1 MVKTEFS
8 IKDLENLSSVKAHTI
23 RIWEKRYHLLE
34 PDRTD
39 TNIRKYDL
47 ESLKKLLNI
56 TYLYKAG
63 HKISKL
69 AGMTPVQIQTLIKK
83 DMEIHATTYGL
94 EMFKAAMLEF
104 DGNKFDESLK
114 NLLDKKSYSDVYSKV
129 FVPLLNKT
137 GVLWHIGSIDPSH
150 EHFISEKIK
159 RSLILE
165 TANLKKHIVAK
176 EFPVFVLYLP
186 TSEIHEISLLYA
198 NFEVVSNGFPTLYL
212 GPNIPI
218 ESLKHVRKQIPN
230 AVFVSYFTIQPE
242 TENLKS
248 YIDSF
253 QEQVGTKN
261 ELWILGNRGYN
272 YENNHENIKL
282 FDEIEV
288 FRNHLQTLS
297 QSISNLAAL
306 K

>member
-34 PDRTD
+34 PERTD

-69 AGMTPVQIQTLIKK
+69 AGMTPAQIQTLIKK
-83 DMEIHATTYGL
+83 DMETHAATYAL
-94 EMFKAAMLEF
+94 EMFKSAMLEF
-104 DGNKFDESLK
+104 DGNKFDETLK
-114 NLLDKKSYSDVYSKV
+114 NLLEKKSYTEVYSKI
-129 FVPLLNKT
+129 FVPLLNNA
-137 GVLWHIGSIDPSH
+137 GVLWHTGTIDPSH

-159 RSLILE
+159 HSLILE
-165 TANLKKHIVAK
+165 TANVKKLNAEK
-176 EFPVFVLYLP
+176 ELPVFVLYLP
-186 TSEIHEISLLYA
+186 AAEIHEISLLYA
-198 NFEVVSNGFPTLYL
+198 NYELVSNGYPTLYL
-212 GPNIPI
+212 GPNIPV
-218 ESLKHVRKQIPN
+218 ESLKHVRKQVSN
-230 AVFVSYFTIQPE
+230 AVFVSYFTVQPE

-253 QEQVGTKN
+253 QEEVGTKN
-261 ELWILGNRGYN
+261 ELWILGKRGFN
-272 YENNHENIKL
+272 KNSDKNIKL
-282 FDEIEV
+282 FEDIDLFNE
-288 FRNHLQTLS
+288 HLRKLS
-297 QSISNLAAL
+297 
-306 K
+306 